1 MKNLLRVT
9 VLVLALVLGN
19 NVSAKDIE
27 VKANK
32 EQLVV
37 KLENTQEG
45 STLVLTDMDGEILF
59 KDTLMESSYKK
70 ALNLHNI
77 PSGTYFLKFEK
88 NESIVTTVIT
98 KNDEGVNVNN
108 ASSKIFFKPFYKTIE
123 DKVMVSF
130 TNPGNE
136 DAIFRVYDRNGNLM
150 NSSTNNDLVIKKT
163 FDFSEVPSGKYM
175 ISLTVGD
182 RTITKTITLG

>member
-1 MKNLLRVT
+1 
-9 VLVLALVLGN
+9 
-19 NVSAKDIE
+19 
-27 VKANK
+27 
-32 EQLVV
+32 
-37 KLENTQEG
+37 
-45 STLVLTDMDGEILF
+45 
-59 KDTLMESSYKK
+59 
-70 ALNLHNI
+70 
-77 PSGTYFLKFEK
+77 
-88 NESIVTTVIT
+88 
-98 KNDEGVNVNN
+98 
-108 ASSKIFFKPFYKTIE
+108 
-123 DKVMVSF
+123 MVSF